1 MAITLHPDGGFFCSR
16 LVGGVQ
22 LETRVLWG
30 NSPEGAV
37 VKITRAD
44 GNGNGMA
51 LVALLADFLGGGLQ
65 VEFNQGLLSSDPG
78 CAPMPDRDSVRLA
91 AQLVDLS
98 GDIAAIAGRLGIEV
112 PEDDFSHE
120 VIKDALLQIGEQVAG
135 AQSAELRPIGDG
147 PEPPAHF
154 KEPEP
159 TSSDP
164 LLDKPATATIAGVRV
179 AEAPAEQ
186 PKATRKR
193 RTRAEIEADNAAAE
207 AAKKPAT
214 VPAQPTTPDPKA
226 TEAFKQEMATLSGK
240 VDELPK
246 ASLVE
251 VKPPADAPA
260 QGPRPEPHVEPVG
273 DALDEAVELLSSP
286 PMPAD
291 LHPLD
296 SKRSQ
301 SDPQYL
307 DTAQIRLYF
316 GYPLVEEYAKNR
328 EFKPKNPPAP
338 GVNLNT
344 DEGVVAAV
352 QWMRAIHERAG
363 QRGVAI
369 PQLDLFFG
377 LGDYEEVL
385 EGAVLKCRARREA
398 RAAQL
403 AAAQGR

>member
-1 MAITLHPDGGFFCSR
+1 MAITLHPDGGFICTK
-16 LVGGVQ
+16 LVAGV
-22 LETRVLWG
+22 LFETRLKWRQH
-30 NSPEGAV
+30 
-37 VKITRAD
+37 TD
-44 GNGNGMA
+44 GTAIEIISGDHTTA
-51 LVALLADFLGGGLQ
+51 LVALLTDFLGGGLK
-65 VEFNQGLLSSDPG
+65 VEFNQRLLSADPG
-78 CAPMPDRDSVRLA
+78 CPSSAGESMELAARLA
-91 AQLVDLS
+91 DLS
-98 GDIAAIAGRLGIEV
+98 GDVVAIANRLGIEIPV
-112 PEDDFSHE
+112 ETQSYE
-120 VIKDALLQIGEQVAG
+120 AIKDALLQIGEQVAG

-154 KEPEP
+154 KEPAP

-164 LLDKPATATIAGVRV
+164 LLDKPATDTIAGVPV
-179 AEAPAEQ
+179 AAAPAEQ
-186 PKATRKR
+186 PKAPRKR
-193 RTRAEIEADNAAAE
+193 RTRAEIEADNAAE

-214 VPAQPTTPDPKA
+214 VPAQPTVPDPKA
-226 TEAFKQEMATLSGK
+226 TEAFKQEMAALSGK

-251 VKPPADAPA
+251 IKPPAAAPA
-260 QGPRPEPHVEPVG
+260 PEQKPEPHVEPVG

-328 EFKPKNPPAP
+328 DFRPKNPPAP

-352 QWMRAIHERAG
+352 QWMQAIHERAG

-377 LGDYEEVL
+377 LGSYEEVL